1 MADAELAKQ
10 MGNIKAVLESIE
22 THVARGRVSPET
34 LAAVKSSVDEVR
46 LRLWAIMSAA
56 SSGEY
61 ENFVQRFRLRRATE
75 INRGLADDIGAGKAG
90 SGHAEFKALGEAT
103 GVLVAALNQISDR

>member
-1 MADAELAKQ
+1 M
-10 MGNIKAVLESIE
+10 
-22 THVARGRVSPET
+22 
-34 LAAVKSSVDEVR
+34 R

-75 INRGLADDIGAGKAG
+75 INRGLADDIGTGKAG
-90 SGHAEFKALGEAT
+90 SEHAEFKPLGEAT
-103 GVLVAALNQISDR
+103 GALLAALNQGSDK

>member
-1 MADAELAKQ
+1 MPDAELAKLIE
-10 MGNIKAVLESIE
+10 NIKSVLESLE
-22 THVARGRVSPET
+22 SQVARGRVPPET
-34 LAAVKSSVDEVR
+34 LAAIKSSVDEVR

-75 INRGLADDIGAGKAG
+75 ICQGLADDIGAGKAG
-90 SGHAEFKALGEAT
+90 AEHAEFKALGEAA
-103 GVLVAALNQISDR
+103 GALLWALNPGA

>member
-1 MADAELAKQ
+1 MPDAELAKLI
-10 MGNIKAVLESIE
+10 GNIKALLESLE
-22 THVARGRVSPET
+22 DNVERGRVPTDT
-34 LAAVKSSVDEVR
+34 LAAIKSSVDEVR

-75 INRGLADDIGAGKAG
+75 ICRGLATDIEAGSAG
-90 SGHAEFKALGEAT
+90 SGHAEFKPLEEAARSLIWAINP
-103 GVLVAALNQISDR
+103 GA

>member
-1 MADAELAKQ
+1 MPDAELAKLI
-10 MGNIKAVLESIE
+10 GNIKSVLESLE
-22 THVARGRVSPET
+22 NQVARGRVPTET
-34 LAAVKSSVDEVR
+34 LAAIKSSVDEVR

-75 INRGLADDIGAGKAG
+75 ICQGLADDIGAGKAG
-90 SGHAEFKALGEAT
+90 SEHTEFKALGEAA
-103 GVLVAALNQISDR
+103 GALLWALNPGA